1 MLHIKKSLI
10 WILAMLMVFFAVGCN
25 APAGE
30 ESAPPTSAPEETDSP
45 LMDQYPAFFGLDT
58 SNGLDVFV
66 AKFAPDVY
74 SCSLF
79 PSGQV
84 DKDSEELLSPN
95 RVDLATMKEII
106 ALYKLPAEAFTVI
119 PYQNPLSSYIVPDLF
134 QGGAIAQLRYDLGLG
149 EKPEEESVEPEDT
162 NNGPFPYT
170 ISWADYSE
178 DGERALRLAYCPFIN
193 QDELAYPAVGIK
205 NAQELDSFLTL
216 ARSYFSLNASILNK
230 KTFNENIKKYDG
242 AFFQKSGIV
251 IVYIPS
257 GSISIGYKLADA
269 ALNGEELH
277 ITVVKEQPEGEL
289 SEQPAGWFMAV
300 ELPQEIISQASYFTA
315 D

>member
-10 WILAMLMVFFAVGCN
+10 WILALLMVFVAVGCN
-25 APAGE
+25 TPTGE
-30 ESAPPTSAPEETDSP
+30 EATPPTSAPEETHSP

-79 PSGQV
+79 PSGQI
-84 DKDSEELLSPN
+84 DKDSAELLGPN

-106 ALYKLPAEAFTVI
+106 ALYNLPAEAFTVI
-119 PYQNPLSSYIVPDLF
+119 PYQNSLSSYIVPDLF
-134 QGGAIAQLRYDLGLG
+134 QDGSIAQLCYDLGLG
-149 EKPEEESVEPEDT
+149 EKPEEEGAEPEDT
-162 NNGPFPYT
+162 NDGPFPYT
-170 ISWADYSE
+170 VSWADYSE
-178 DGERALRLAYCPFIN
+178 DGEHALRFTYCPFAN
-193 QDELAYPAVGIK
+193 QNELTYPAVGIK
-205 NAQELDSFLTL
+205 NVGELDSFLSL
-216 ARSYFSLNASILNK
+216 ARNYFSLNASVSNK
-230 KTFNENIKKYDG
+230 ETFNESIQKYDE
-242 AFFQKSGIV
+242 AFFQESGIV

-257 GSISIGYKLADA
+257 ESVSIGYKLADA

-277 ITVVKEQPEGEL
+277 ITVAEKRPEGEL
-289 SEQPAGWFMAV
+289 SQQPAGWFMAV

-315 D
+315 G